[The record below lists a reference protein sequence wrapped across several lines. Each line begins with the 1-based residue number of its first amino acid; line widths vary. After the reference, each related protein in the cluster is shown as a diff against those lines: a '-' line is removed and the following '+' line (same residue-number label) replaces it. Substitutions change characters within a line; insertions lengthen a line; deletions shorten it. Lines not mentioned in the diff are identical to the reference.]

1 MSESVPTATE
11 DSTPDPAVMRR
22 VLGHFCTGVAVVT
35 GHDGDRPLGFTCQSV
50 TSVSLDPPYI
60 SFCPSKSSSSWPLIR
75 ATGSVCVNVLAADQR
90 DVCSGFARSGS
101 DKFDGVDWAPAAGG
115 SPIIAGTLASIEADI
130 EFEHEAG
137 DHTIVVGRV
146 TALRAHPEREPLLF
160 FRGAFGGFAS
170 GIDRMSAGDA

>member
-1 MSESVPTATE
+1 MGESVSTATE
-11 DSTPDPAVMRR
+11 DRTPNPAMMRR

-60 SFCPSKSSSSWPLIR
+60 SFCPSNNSSSWPLIR

-90 DVCSGFARSGS
+90 DICAGFATSGS
-101 DKFDGVDWAPAAGG
+101 DKFAGVDWAPAAGG
-115 SPIIAGTLASIEADI
+115 SPVIAGTLASIEADI

-137 DHTIVVGRV
+137 DHTIVVARV

-160 FRGAFGGFAS
+160 FRGDFGGFAS